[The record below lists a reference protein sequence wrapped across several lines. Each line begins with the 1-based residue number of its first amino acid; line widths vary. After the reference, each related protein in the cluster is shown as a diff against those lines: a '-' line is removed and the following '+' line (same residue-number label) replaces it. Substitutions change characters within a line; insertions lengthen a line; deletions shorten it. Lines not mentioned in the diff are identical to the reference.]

1 MTRLDPILDMDRRI
15 LHRKIRKESNKLIEE
30 FVSLHI
36 DVQTYLMEIDCK
48 VPQLLTCIMDVKHV
62 KQVSKESPLVELK
75 TATSVSG
82 VILELISKNLISFL
96 QFTVV
101 KRIIEKF
108 CSASQC
114 LQKQL
119 QQYECNF
126 SEYILRRVCDSNIYN
141 EKGRFEAFTTGDSKA
156 RSDSKKMVE
165 LLIVTD
171 DKWGDYTPLVDVLD
185 LEEIISESLDIDRF
199 NLHLLS
205 IVPNCLRIHYAISV
219 HIAHSVFP
227 LTTEEWKKLTSHG
240 IFELKC
246 GTFQYIF
253 EEKGKAMIFY
263 VLQGIRSG
271 IYVFIHY
278 KFHDKAD
285 FLVERFI
292 HTKHMAECCMKFKS
306 TVSVCK
312 PCKHTVSV
320 ACMPCNMRT
329 CVQ

>member
-1 MTRLDPILDMDRRI
+1 MTKLDPILDMDRRI

-36 DVQTYLMEIDCK
+36 HVQTYLMEIDCK

-62 KQVSKESPLVELK
+62 KQLSKESPLVELK

-82 VILELISKNLISFL
+82 VFLELITKNLISFL

-108 CSASQC
+108 CSASQI

-126 SEYILRRVCDSNIYN
+126 GEYILRRVCDSNIYN
-141 EKGRFEAFTTGDSKA
+141 EKGRFEAFTSSDSKA
-156 RSDSKKMVE
+156 RSDSKEMVE

-219 HIAHSVFP
+219 HIARSAFP
-227 LTTEEWKKLTSHG
+227 LSTEEWKKLTAHG
-240 IFELKC
+240 IIELKC
-246 GTFQYIF
+246 GKFQYTF
-253 EEKGKAMIFY
+253 EEKGKATIVY
-263 VLQGIRSG
+263 VLQ
-271 IYVFIHY
+271 
-278 KFHDKAD
+278 
-285 FLVERFI
+285 
-292 HTKHMAECCMKFKS
+292 
-306 TVSVCK
+306 
-312 PCKHTVSV
+312 
-320 ACMPCNMRT
+320 
-329 CVQ
+329 

>member
-1 MTRLDPILDMDRRI
+1 MSEMDRRI

-48 VPQLLTCIMDVKHV
+48 IPQLLTCIMDVKHV
-62 KQVSKESPLVELK
+62 KQVSKESPLVELR

-82 VILELISKNLISFL
+82 VFLELISKNLISFL

-101 KRIIEKF
+101 KRIVEKF
-108 CSASQC
+108 CSASQS
-114 LQKQL
+114 LQNQL

-141 EKGRFEAFTTGDSKA
+141 EKGRFEVFTS
-156 RSDSKKMVE
+156 SDSKVCSDSKEMVE

-185 LEEIISESLDIDRF
+185 LEEIISESLNIDRF

-205 IVPNCLRIHYAISV
+205 IVPHCLRIHYAISV
-219 HIAHSVFP
+219 HIARSAFP

-240 IFELKC
+240 IIELKC
-246 GTFQYIF
+246 GKFQYAF
-253 EEKGKAMIFY
+253 EEKGKATI
-263 VLQGIRSG
+263 
-271 IYVFIHY
+271 
-278 KFHDKAD
+278 
-285 FLVERFI
+285 
-292 HTKHMAECCMKFKS
+292 CCS
-306 TVSVCK
+306 ARNS
-312 PCKHTVSV
+312 
-320 ACMPCNMRT
+320 
-329 CVQ
+329 